1 MWSVKKSVMS
11 RKNEGYREH
20 LDELTERAKLA
31 DPNAKGLNL
40 GERHF
45 VELLHFYIGR
55 YRVRDLTAEELTKK
69 KKELENLMVDYWD
82 MSRIFRN
89 DAQIRNSM
97 GQTLTEAEKNGC
109 PICKK
114 LVRIFDGRE
123 K

>member
-31 DPNAKGLNL
+31 EPNAKGLNL

-55 YRVRDLTAEELTKK
+55 YRVRELTAEELTKK
-69 KKELENLMVDYWD
+69 KKELENLMVDYWN
-82 MSRIFRN
+82 MSRIFRE

>member
-31 DPNAKGLNL
+31 EPNAKGLNL

-55 YRVRDLTAEELTKK
+55 YRVRELTAEELTKK
-69 KKELENLMVDYWD
+69 KKELEDLMVDYWD
-82 MSRIFRN
+82 MARIFRN

>member
-11 RKNEGYREH
+11 RKNEGYREY

-31 DPNAKGLNL
+31 EPNAKGLNL

-45 VELLHFYIGR
+45 VELLHFYISR
-55 YRVRDLTAEELTKK
+55 YRVRELTAEELTKK

-82 MSRIFRN
+82 MARIFRE
-89 DAQIRNSM
+89 DTQIRNSM
-97 GQTLTEAEKNGC
+97 SQTLTEAEKSGC
-109 PICKK
+109 PICRK

>member
-11 RKNEGYREH
+11 RKNEGYREY

-31 DPNAKGLNL
+31 EPNAKGLNL

-55 YRVRDLTAEELTKK
+55 YRVRELTAEELTKK
-69 KKELENLMVDYWD
+69 KKELEDLMVDYWD
-82 MSRIFRN
+82 MARIFRN

>member
-31 DPNAKGLNL
+31 EPNAKGLNL

-55 YRVRDLTAEELTKK
+55 YRVRELTAEELTKK

-82 MSRIFRN
+82 MARIFRE
-89 DAQIRNSM
+89 DTQIRNSM
-97 GQTLTEAEKNGC
+97 SQTLTEAEKNGC
-109 PICKK
+109 PICRK

>member
-1 MWSVKKSVMS
+1 MS
-11 RKNEGYREH
+11 RKELMETYRFK

-31 DPNAKGLNL
+31 EPNAKGLNL

-55 YRVRDLTAEELTKK
+55 YRVRELTAEELTKK
-69 KKELENLMVDYWD
+69 KKELENLMVDYWN
-82 MSRIFRN
+82 MSRIFRE

>member
-31 DPNAKGLNL
+31 EPNAKGLNL

-55 YRVRDLTAEELTKK
+55 YHVRELTAEELTKK

-82 MSRIFRN
+82 MARIFRN

>member
-31 DPNAKGLNL
+31 EPNAKGLNL

-55 YRVRDLTAEELTKK
+55 YRVRELTAEELTKK

-82 MSRIFRN
+82 MARIFRN

>member
-1 MWSVKKSVMS
+1 MS

-109 PICKK
+109 PICRK

>member
-11 RKNEGYREH
+11 RKNEGYREY

-31 DPNAKGLNL
+31 EPNAKGLNL

-55 YRVRDLTAEELTKK
+55 YRVRELTAEELTKK

-82 MSRIFRN
+82 MARIFRN